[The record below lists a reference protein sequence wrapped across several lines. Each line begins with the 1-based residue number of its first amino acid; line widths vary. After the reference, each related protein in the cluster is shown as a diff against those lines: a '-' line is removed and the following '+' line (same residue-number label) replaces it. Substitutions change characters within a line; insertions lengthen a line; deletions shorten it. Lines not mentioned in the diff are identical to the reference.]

1 MQLICYTKDMK
12 ACSIVVERMST
23 YLCKLMYKRMSDH
36 PNHKVPLSLSV
47 VMDIRLQIAK
57 ALKYMHGKG
66 VAHLDIKPLN
76 ILATPA

>member
-1 MQLICYTKDMK
+1 MQVICYNKDMK
-12 ACSIVVERMST
+12 ACSIVTELMSI

-36 PNHKVPLSLSV
+36 PNHKVPFSLSV
-47 VMDIRLQIAK
+47 VMDIMLQIAK